1 MHHSRL
7 KLNVQAPLKLKDL
20 TYKFVVHNKSTN
32 KQTIFEGRFDEQG
45 FTQWYEIHNINTVL
59 IYEVYIRESY
69 CKKFLPKP
77 IQQKVIGVLL
87 A

>member
-45 FTQWYEIHNINTVL
+45 FTQWYEIHNI
-59 IYEVYIRESY
+59 
-69 CKKFLPKP
+69 
-77 IQQKVIGVLL
+77 
-87 A
+87 